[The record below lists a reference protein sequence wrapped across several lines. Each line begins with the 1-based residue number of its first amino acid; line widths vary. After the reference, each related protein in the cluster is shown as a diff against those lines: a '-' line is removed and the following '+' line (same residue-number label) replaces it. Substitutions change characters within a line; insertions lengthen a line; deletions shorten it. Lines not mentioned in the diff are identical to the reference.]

1 MEKPNDEEKKF
12 ITERV
17 IKYIKKINSNINIES
32 ISIKILKYAGGLN
45 NDNYKITIEK
55 DSKVINEY
63 FFKIFKNKIDNK
75 KLESDVQFLLS
86 KKNLSPKLLEM
97 NSEEKYRIDEYLP
110 NISYTDMENCL
121 KDNVIENILSIIL
134 GFNNLYQICGY
145 KIDNYQIIYDE
156 KKSILN
162 YNKDIIS
169 IDFKIN
175 SFNSHIYEYLP
186 KAEIALKKFIES
198 YNRNKGIIDL
208 DSKIKDLKYYVD
220 NYKNILVED
229 IFKHNGYFIFSHSD
243 FHRGNIVHIGNNYDK
258 LFVIDNEFINLNLIG
273 YDLMYYLIKSVFNKG
288 IIKDYL
294 NVPNFY
300 KIYLKYVNKF
310 MNEYEG
316 FISNKDNN
324 IIEEKNNI
332 EKIISSKEYYLRLIK
347 LVLLFDIIYCCFLI
361 NFEDEYVTKK
371 AIFQFFNYL
380 YLNIEILKKIEKY
393 NEDEI

>member
-1 MEKPNDEEKKF
+1 MEQPNDEEKKF
-12 ITERV
+12 ITERI

-110 NISYTDMENCL
+110 NLSYTDMENCL

-134 GFNNLYQICGY
+134 GFNNLYHVCGY
-145 KIDNYQIIYDE
+145 KIDHYKIIYDE
-156 KKSILN
+156 KKSIMN
-162 YNKDIIS
+162 HNKDIIS

-175 SFNSHIYEYLP
+175 SFNSHINEYLP
-186 KAEIALKKFIES
+186 KAEIALIKFIES
-198 YNRNKGIIDL
+198 YNANKGIIDL

-220 NYKNILVED
+220 NYKNILIED

-273 YDLMYYLIKSVFNKG
+273 YDLMYYLIKSVFNNG
-288 IIKDYL
+288 IVKDYL

-316 FISNKDNN
+316 FISNKDNKL
-324 IIEEKNNI
+324 IEEKNNI
-332 EKIISSKEYYLRLIK
+332 EKIISSKQYYLRLIK

-380 YLNIEILKKIEKY
+380 YLNIEILKQIEKY

>member
-1 MEKPNDEEKKF
+1 MEQPNDVEKKF

-17 IKYIKKINSNINIES
+17 IEYIKRINSNINIET
-32 ISIKILKYAGGLN
+32 ISINILKYAGGLN

-55 DSKVINEY
+55 DSKIINEY

-97 NSEEKYRIDEYLP
+97 NSREKYRIDEYLP

-121 KDNVIENILSIIL
+121 KDKVIENILSIIL
-134 GFNNLYQICGY
+134 GFNNLYHICCY
-145 KIDNYQIIYDE
+145 KINNYEIIYDE
-156 KKSILN
+156 KNSIIN
-162 YNKDIIS
+162 HNKDIIS

-175 SFNSHIYEYLP
+175 SFNNHIYEYLP

-198 YNRNKGIIDL
+198 YNANKGIIDL
-208 DSKIKDLKYYVD
+208 DLKINDLKYYVD

-258 LFVIDNEFINLNLIG
+258 LFVLDNEFINLNLIG
-273 YDLMYYLIKSVFNKG
+273 YDLIYYLIKSVFNNG
-288 IIKDYL
+288 IVDDYL
-294 NVPNFY
+294 DVSNFY
-300 KIYLKYVNKF
+300 KIYLKYINKF

-324 IIEEKNNI
+324 LIEEKNNI

-347 LVLLFDIIYCCFLI
+347 LVLLFDIIYCCCLI

-393 NEDEI
+393 NENEI

>member
-1 MEKPNDEEKKF
+1 MEQPNDEEKKF

-17 IKYIKKINSNINIES
+17 IKYIKKINSNTNIES
-32 ISIKILKYAGGLN
+32 IKINILKYAGGLN
-45 NDNYKITIEK
+45 NDNYKITIEN
-55 DSKVINEY
+55 DSKIINEY

-75 KLESDVQFLLS
+75 KLESEVQFLLS

-121 KDNVIENILSIIL
+121 KEKVIENILSIIL
-134 GFNNLYQICGY
+134 GFNNLYHLCYY
-145 KIDNYQIIYDE
+145 KIDNNYEIFYDE
-156 KKSILN
+156 KNSITN
-162 YNKDIIS
+162 HNKDIIS

-175 SFNSHIYEYLP
+175 SFNYHIKEYLP
-186 KAEIALKKFIES
+186 KAENVLKKFIES
-198 YNRNKGIIDL
+198 YNANKGIINLDL
-208 DSKIKDLKYYVD
+208 KIKDLKYYVD

-229 IFKHNGYFIFSHSD
+229 IFKHHGYFIFSHSD

-273 YDLMYYLIKSVFNKG
+273 YDLIYYLIKSVFKNG
-288 IIKDYL
+288 IVEDYL
-294 NVPNFY
+294 NVSNFY
-300 KIYLKYVNKF
+300 KIYLKYINKF

-316 FISNKDNN
+316 FISNKDNK
-324 IIEEKNNI
+324 IIDNI

-347 LVLLFDIIYCCFLI
+347 LVLLFDIIYCCCLI
-361 NFEDEYVTKK
+361 NFEDEYLTKK

-393 NEDEI
+393 KEDEI

>member
-1 MEKPNDEEKKF
+1 M
-12 ITERV
+12 
-17 IKYIKKINSNINIES
+17 S
-32 ISIKILKYAGGLN
+32 LW
-45 NDNYKITIEK
+45 
-55 DSKVINEY
+55 
-63 FFKIFKNKIDNK
+63 
-75 KLESDVQFLLS
+75 
-86 KKNLSPKLLEM
+86 
-97 NSEEKYRIDEYLP
+97 
-110 NISYTDMENCL
+110 YTDMENCL

-134 GFNNLYQICGY
+134 GFNNLYHVCGY
-145 KIDNYQIIYDE
+145 KIDHYKIIYDE
-156 KKSILN
+156 KKSIMN
-162 YNKDIIS
+162 HNKDIIS

-175 SFNSHIYEYLP
+175 SFNSHINEYLP
-186 KAEIALKKFIES
+186 KAEIALIKFIES
-198 YNRNKGIIDL
+198 YNANKGIIDL

-220 NYKNILVED
+220 NYKNILIED

-273 YDLMYYLIKSVFNKG
+273 YDLMYYLIKSVFNNG
-288 IIKDYL
+288 IVKDYL

-316 FISNKDNN
+316 FISNKDNKL
-324 IIEEKNNI
+324 IEEKNNI
-332 EKIISSKEYYLRLIK
+332 EKIISSKQYYLRLIK

-380 YLNIEILKKIEKY
+380 YLNIEILKQIEKY

>member
-1 MEKPNDEEKKF
+1 MEQPNDEEKKF

-17 IKYIKKINSNINIES
+17 IKYIKRINSNLNIES
-32 ISIKILKYAGGLN
+32 ISIKILKYTGGLN

-55 DSKVINEY
+55 DSKIINEY

-97 NSEEKYRIDEYLP
+97 NSREKYRIDEYLP

-121 KDNVIENILSIIL
+121 KDKVIENILSIIL
-134 GFNNLYQICGY
+134 GFNNLYHICCY
-145 KIDNYQIIYDE
+145 KINNYEIIYDE
-156 KKSILN
+156 KNSIIN
-162 YNKDIIS
+162 HNKDIIS

-175 SFNSHIYEYLP
+175 SFNNHINEYLP
-186 KAEIALKKFIES
+186 KAEIVLKKFIES

-208 DSKIKDLKYYVD
+208 DLKINDLKYYVD
-220 NYKNILVED
+220 NYKNILIED
-229 IFKHNGYFIFSHSD
+229 IFKHYGYFIFSHSD

-258 LFVIDNEFINLNLIG
+258 LFVLDNEFISLNLIG
-273 YDLMYYLIKSVFNKG
+273 YDLIYYLIKSVFNNG
-288 IIKDYL
+288 IVDDYL
-294 NVPNFY
+294 NVSNFY
-300 KIYLKYVNKF
+300 KIYLKYINKF

-324 IIEEKNNI
+324 LIEEKNKI
-332 EKIISSKEYYLRLIK
+332 EKVISSKEYYLRLIK
-347 LVLLFDIIYCCFLI
+347 LVLLFDIIYCCCLI

-393 NEDEI
+393 NENEI

>member
-1 MEKPNDEEKKF
+1 MEQPNDEEKKF
-12 ITERV
+12 IRERV
-17 IKYIKKINSNINIES
+17 IQYIKKINSNINIEN
-32 ISIKILKYAGGLN
+32 IKINILKYAGGLN

-55 DSKVINEY
+55 DSKIINAY

-75 KLESDVQFLLS
+75 KLESDVQYLLS

-97 NSEEKYRIDEYLP
+97 NSKEKYRIDEYLP

-121 KDNVIENILSIIL
+121 KDKVIENILSIIL
-134 GFNNLYQICGY
+134 GFNNLYHACFY
-145 KIDNYQIIYDE
+145 KIDNYEIIYDE
-156 KKSILN
+156 KNSIIN
-162 YNKDIIS
+162 HNKDIIS

-175 SFNSHIYEYLP
+175 SFNNHIYEYLP

-198 YNRNKGIIDL
+198 YNANKGIIDL
-208 DSKIKDLKYYVD
+208 DLKINDLKYYVD

-258 LFVIDNEFINLNLIG
+258 LFVLDNEFINLNLIG
-273 YDLMYYLIKSVFNKG
+273 YDLIYYLIKSVFNNG
-288 IIKDYL
+288 IVDDYL

-300 KIYLKYVNKF
+300 KIYLNYIKKF

-316 FISNKDNN
+316 FISNKDNKLN
-324 IIEEKNNI
+324 EEKNNI

-347 LVLLFDIIYCCFLI
+347 LVLLFDIIYCCCLI
-361 NFEDEYVTKK
+361 NFVDEYITKK